1 MKHTST
7 RRGFTLIELLVVV
20 LIIGILAAVAVPQYQ
35 KAIWKTRAVELR
47 INVQALAQA
56 QELYYLANDQYPTKF
71 ADLDISFDSFPNSPK
86 TAASGVTVVST
97 DAVRSNQW
105 SEIVING
112 DPFGSWRF
120 SLGIFVQG
128 PYRRTGFSYEHKGLI
143 KPGFYCQEHEKT
155 PRGDFCQRLMGLTST
170 PETKHSYRYYA
181 M

>member
-47 INVQALAQA
+47 TNVQALAQA
-56 QELYYLANDQYPTKF
+56 QKLYYLTNDQYPTKF

-86 TAASGVTVVST
+86 TSASGVAVSST

-112 DPFGSWRF
+112 TTLFHF
-120 SLGIFVQG
+120 SAGIFVQG
-128 PYRRTGFSYEHKGLI
+128 PYRAAGFSYAHKGLS
-143 KPGFYCQEHEKT
+143 KPGFYCQEQVNT
-155 PRGDFCQRLMGLTST
+155 PKGDFCQKLMGLTST
-170 PETKHSYRYYA
+170 PETKYYYRYYA

>member
-35 KAIWKTRAVELR
+35 KAICKTRALEVR
-47 INVQALAQA
+47 TNVRALAQA
-56 QELYYLANDQYPTKF
+56 QELYYLTNDQYPTKF
-71 ADLDISFDSFPNSPK
+71 ADLDISFDSFPNAPENP
-86 TAASGVTVVST
+86 ASIVYAVSK

-112 DPFGSWRF
+112 DSSVSWRF
-120 SLGIFVQG
+120 SLGNFFQG
-128 PYRRTGFSYEHKGLI
+128 PYRNTGFLYAHTGLSEA
-143 KPGFYCQEHEKT
+143 GFYCQEQKDT
-155 PRGDFCQRLMGLTST
+155 PAGNFCQKLMGLTST
-170 PETKHSYRYYA
+170 PETKYSYRYYA

>member
-1 MKHTST
+1 MKHKNT

-47 INVQALAQA
+47 TNVRALAQA
-56 QELYYLANDQYPTKF
+56 QELYYLTNNQYPTKF

-86 TAASGVTVVST
+86 TSALGVTVSST
-97 DAVRSNQW
+97 NAVRSNQW

-128 PYRRTGFSYEHKGLI
+128 PYRKTGFAYAHKGLS
-143 KPGFYCQEHEKT
+143 KPGFYCLEQAKT
-155 PRGDFCQRLMGLTST
+155 PRGDFCQKLMGLTST
-170 PETKHSYRYYA
+170 PETEYTYRYYA